1 MPAKLTL
8 NKLAENLI
16 LKSSTSFSSDDF
28 EKRILETWHQEIPIS
43 TLNRLKKK
51 LSTHNYLIETIGND
65 FLPIP
70 VALQKLK
77 NLPLSIR
84 LNSFEINKK
93 VFFPGHRLIPFI
105 SNKKQESDLT
115 FLYLEGKEI
124 SKQKLPFLIEDI
136 IPYYQYSSP
145 VHFPD
150 EIKLNNWALAKS
162 SLLVTAWDITHIIH
176 QNKLKEGD
184 FLCIKLLDYEK
195 GVFQMQ
201 PCHKSTMHL
210 SRLKMRSLFISMEAT
225 LRKLC
230 EIDSFCAVG
239 LEKQIL
245 CTLYHMDKNLLN
257 VPAFS
262 LVDFIE
268 SLTELEVVGC
278 EEGGGRLVPGSR
290 NHLNK
295 PIYEEKPRIPK
306 GETGSLDKIFL
317 DLKVAFT
324 KDEFVSIL
332 YTVMGSKG
340 YKLEAVFNILFG
352 GEGKVFSN
360 QNQHESLYRHLRILL
375 KKIYSDLKQPESK
388 VTSALRDQTVSIKLS
403 LIEIL
408 RFLEK
413 NEVGLKDLPQD
424 LLDKIHDLDHFCRET
439 LSRLADRSVIPNLKF
454 IHDARLAIKIILPHV
469 ASLEEEIYSQLGFY

>member
-93 VFFPGHRLIPFI
+93 IFFPGHRLIPFI

-162 SLLVTAWDITHIIH
+162 SLLVTAWDITHITH
-176 QNKLKEGD
+176 QNKL
-184 FLCIKLLDYEK
+184 
-195 GVFQMQ
+195 
-201 PCHKSTMHL
+201 H
-210 SRLKMRSLFISMEAT
+210 
-225 LRKLC
+225 
-230 EIDSFCAVG
+230 
-239 LEKQIL
+239 
-245 CTLYHMDKNLLN
+245 
-257 VPAFS
+257 
-262 LVDFIE
+262 
-268 SLTELEVVGC
+268 
-278 EEGGGRLVPGSR
+278 
-290 NHLNK
+290 
-295 PIYEEKPRIPK
+295 
-306 GETGSLDKIFL
+306 
-317 DLKVAFT
+317 
-324 KDEFVSIL
+324 
-332 YTVMGSKG
+332 
-340 YKLEAVFNILFG
+340 
-352 GEGKVFSN
+352 
-360 QNQHESLYRHLRILL
+360 
-375 KKIYSDLKQPESK
+375 
-388 VTSALRDQTVSIKLS
+388 
-403 LIEIL
+403 
-408 RFLEK
+408 
-413 NEVGLKDLPQD
+413 
-424 LLDKIHDLDHFCRET
+424 
-439 LSRLADRSVIPNLKF
+439 
-454 IHDARLAIKIILPHV
+454 
-469 ASLEEEIYSQLGFY
+469 